1 MNKVSV
7 YVCYGCL
14 LRLNIF
20 ESKIISCGLSVS
32 DTLQTRGSTSHLLV
46 LCVSAD
52 SEQYKQAL
60 GNFTSFY
67 SFRQIQTASY
77 SLRPAHLWLQY
88 LDKKLKCV

>member
-1 MNKVSV
+1 VNKVPV

-20 ESKIISCGLSVS
+20 ESKIISCELSVS
-32 DTLQTRGSTSHLLV
+32 DTSQTLASTSQLIV

-52 SEQYKQAL
+52 SEKYKQAL

-67 SFRQIQTASY
+67 SFRQIQTASHP
-77 SLRPAHLWLQY
+77 LRPAHLWLQY
-88 LDKKLKCV
+88 LDKKLRCV